1 MLYYIVRGCLLVV
14 EFCDYFGVLYSV
26 GVCTCTCNRL
36 CEWLCSIRSCYVLL
50 SLIMQPMGLLLYR
63 IVLCAWLCMVM

>member
-1 MLYYIVRGCLLVV
+1 MLLRPFPIPKLIVLLILQSVKDCLNFELYIVRGCLLVV

-36 CEWLCSIRSCYVLL
+36 CE
-50 SLIMQPMGLLLYR
+50 
-63 IVLCAWLCMVM
+63 